1 MKSSVSARIWNL
13 PKKMKVNISTS
24 PPSKNICHRSAPC
37 TFCYERDASAID
49 VSSLMGIPGLT
60 GYINSIGTLWTSIDL
75 QNTNLVIDG
84 SCLSHYLYV
93 NNGFDCRCG
102 GQYDEF
108 YRVVLSFFDALISNG
123 VESYVIFDGAH
134 DPSDKKLKTLKARA
148 LERIKT
154 SKALSNSADDRLFL
168 RPLLSKL
175 VFLQALRKR
184 GVKFAVCDR

>member
-1 MKSSVSARIWNL
+1 MTPGI
-13 PKKMKVNISTS
+13 
-24 PPSKNICHRSAPC
+24 
-37 TFCYERDASAID
+37 FCYERDAGAID

-75 QNTNLVIDG
+75 QNTKLVIDG
-84 SCLSHYLYV
+84 SCLSHYLYI

-102 GQYDEF
+102 GQYDEC

-134 DPSDKKLKTLKARA
+134 DPSDKKLETLKARA
-148 LERIKT
+148 LDRIKT

-175 VFLQALRKR
+175 VFLQALRNR

>member
-1 MKSSVSARIWNL
+1 
-13 PKKMKVNISTS
+13 
-24 PPSKNICHRSAPC
+24 
-37 TFCYERDASAID
+37 
-49 VSSLMGIPGLT
+49 MGIPGLT

-75 QNTNLVIDG
+75 QNTKLVIDG

-102 GQYDEF
+102 GQYNDF
-108 YRVVLSFFDALISNG
+108 YCVVLSFFNALISNG
-123 VESYVIFDGAH
+123 VESYVVFDGAH
-134 DPSDKKLKTLKARA
+134 DPSDKKLETLKARA

-168 RPLLSKL
+168 RPVLSKL
-175 VFLQALRKR
+175 VFLQALRNL